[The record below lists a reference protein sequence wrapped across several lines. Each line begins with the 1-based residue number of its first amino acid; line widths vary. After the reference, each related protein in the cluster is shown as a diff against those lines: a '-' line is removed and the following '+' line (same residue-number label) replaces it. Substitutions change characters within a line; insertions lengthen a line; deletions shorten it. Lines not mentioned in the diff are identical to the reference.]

1 MARNRF
7 KLRTDHISD
16 PARNFQNVAPD
27 DNNDL
32 VLEPKGIIFGT
43 SGNAVLIGDDG
54 NVATIPVLAG
64 VTYPFCAARI
74 KSTGHT
80 AGTVTL
86 LY

>member
-1 MARNRF
+1 MSKDRW
-7 KLRTDHISD
+7 KHRTDHVSD

-27 DNNDL
+27 DANDL
-32 VLEPKGIIFGT
+32 ALEPKGVIFGT
-43 SGNAVLIGDDG
+43 TGNAILVGEDG
-54 NVATIPVLAG
+54 VTATVPVIAG
-64 VTYPFCAARI
+64 VTYPFMPQRI